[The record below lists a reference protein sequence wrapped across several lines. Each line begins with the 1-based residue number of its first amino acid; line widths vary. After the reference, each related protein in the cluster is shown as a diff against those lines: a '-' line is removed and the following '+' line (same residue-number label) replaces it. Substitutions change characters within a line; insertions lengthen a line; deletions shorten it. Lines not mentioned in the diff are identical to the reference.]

1 MDKTILQEA
10 LDTFGVHR
18 QIDKVIEE
26 SVELV
31 QAVLKAREYQETH
44 DGDYTPSLYHAI
56 KTELADVYVTAEYV
70 KMLYNISEEEL
81 QQEMDFKV
89 NRLKERIDKEKQKRD
104 FNRRCTEFT
113 LMNEMI

>member
-1 MDKTILQEA
+1 MDKTILQKA

-70 KMLYNISEEEL
+70 KMLYNISEREL
-81 QQEMDFKV
+81 QEEIDFKV
-89 NRLKERIDKEKQKRD
+89 NRLKERMEVA
-104 FNRRCTEFT
+104 
-113 LMNEMI
+113 NENLSESR

>member
-81 QQEMDFKV
+81 QQEMNFKV
-89 NRLKERIDKEKQKRD
+89 NRLKERIDREKGDRK
-104 FNRRCTEFT
+104 
-113 LMNEMI
+113 

>member
-89 NRLKERIDKEKQKRD
+89 NRLKERIDKEKGDRK
-104 FNRRCTEFT
+104 
-113 LMNEMI
+113 

>member
-1 MDKTILQEA
+1 MDKTILQKA
-10 LDTFGVHR
+10 IDTFGVHR

-70 KMLYNISEEEL
+70 KMLYNISEREL
-81 QQEMDFKV
+81 QEEIDFKV
-89 NRLKERIDKEKQKRD
+89 NRLKERMEVA
-104 FNRRCTEFT
+104 
-113 LMNEMI
+113 NENLSESR

>member
-1 MDKTILQEA
+1 MDKTILQKA

-70 KMLYNISEEEL
+70 KMLYNISEREL
-81 QQEMDFKV
+81 QEEIDFKV
-89 NRLKERIDKEKQKRD
+89 NRLKERMEVANEKLSESR
-104 FNRRCTEFT
+104 
-113 LMNEMI
+113 

>member
-10 LDTFGVHR
+10 LNTFGEHK

-31 QAVLKAREYQETH
+31 QAVLKARDYQESH

-56 KTELADVYVTAEYV
+56 KTELADVCVTLEYV
-70 KMLYNISEEEL
+70 KMIYEISEEEL
-81 QQEMDFKV
+81 EAEIDFKV
-89 NRLKERIDKEKQKRD
+89 NRLKERIDKEK
-104 FNRRCTEFT
+104 RR
-113 LMNEMI
+113 

>member
-1 MDKTILQEA
+1 MDKTILQKA

-31 QAVLKAREYQETH
+31 QAVLKAREYQEAH

-70 KMLYNISEEEL
+70 KMLYNISEREL
-81 QQEMDFKV
+81 QEEIDFKV
-89 NRLKERIDKEKQKRD
+89 NRLKERMEVA
-104 FNRRCTEFT
+104 
-113 LMNEMI
+113 NENLSESR

>member
-44 DGDYTPSLYHAI
+44 NGDYTPSLYHAI

-89 NRLKERIDKEKQKRD
+89 NRLKERIDREKGDRK
-104 FNRRCTEFT
+104 
-113 LMNEMI
+113 